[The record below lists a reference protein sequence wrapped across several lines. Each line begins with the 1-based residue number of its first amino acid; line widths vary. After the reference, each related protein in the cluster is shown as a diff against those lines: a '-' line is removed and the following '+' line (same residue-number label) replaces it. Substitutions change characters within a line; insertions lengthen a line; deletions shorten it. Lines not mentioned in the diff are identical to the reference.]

1 MLLNINIFIIIINLV
16 ILMNLL
22 IKLIKINA
30 HKFNLKINNIFLK
43 LFLNIFYIK
52 NFKEFKNTKKKIK
65 LKFLFSIF
73 FNF

>member
-52 NFKEFKNTKKKIK
+52 QLFFFIKKH
-65 LKFLFSIF
+65 
-73 FNF
+73 

>member
-43 LFLNIFYIK
+43 LFLNIFYI
-52 NFKEFKNTKKKIK
+52 I
-65 LKFLFSIF
+65 S
-73 FNF
+73 

>member
-43 LFLNIFYIK
+43 LFLNIFYISNK
-52 NFKEFKNTKKKIK
+52 LFVNLKLLILINFFKH
-65 LKFLFSIF
+65 
-73 FNF
+73 

>member
-43 LFLNIFYIK
+43 LFLNIFYFFI
-52 NFKEFKNTKKKIK
+52 
-65 LKFLFSIF
+65 IF
-73 FNF
+73 FLLI